1 MKPSLEAKAWKLV
14 AWSLDLGT
22 PEVRS
27 VDISVDIY
35 ISRLE
40 ELACREDEWIMSGS

>member
-1 MKPSLEAKAWKLV
+1 MEAKAWKLV

-22 PEVRS
+22 QEVR
-27 VDISVDIY
+27 SVDIY

-40 ELACREDEWIMSGS
+40 ELACREDEWIMDH